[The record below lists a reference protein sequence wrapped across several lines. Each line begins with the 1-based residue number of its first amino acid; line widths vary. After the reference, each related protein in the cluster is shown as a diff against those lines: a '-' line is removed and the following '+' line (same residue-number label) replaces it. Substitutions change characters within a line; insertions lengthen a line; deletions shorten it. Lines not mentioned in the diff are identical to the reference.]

1 MLVKVN
7 KDYAGMYGLFN
18 DIARSVT
25 IKTNKDAMF
34 EEKDEVA
41 ERLIKKGVLVKASL
55 NDEIMEADEEI
66 RKEGTKSD
74 LDEDDGE
81 EEYLDEDNHLDEMT
95 WDEIR
100 KYAKDLGINSANV
113 SREKLTEMILEAEN
127 NAPEIN
133 ALDPV

>member
-66 RKEGTKSD
+66 RKEGTESD
-74 LDEDDGE
+74 ANEEGVDEE
-81 EEYLDEDNHLDEMT
+81 YVSEVNYLDEMS

-100 KYAKDLGINSANV
+100 KHAKELGINSANV
-113 SREKLTEMILEAEN
+113 SREKLTEMILEAEA